1 VTKTLLALAS
11 IVAFAGCQSAES
23 TTTEPPAAPADG
35 EGVTMRIAQPDRLAG
50 SYVDASGIKIEFET
64 ARSGDNLYMHIASKG
79 HEIIHA
85 ETTADQYVFRYLD
98 GRLTLAVDKE
108 WIQRVQAEGDGGPA
122 AQDTT
127 EMHWTGDMAVL
138 DEMIAMPEA
147 KALPWMSRALGSLG
161 YTGSEFPASLPMHKM
176 ARQSADAL
184 GIELPPIVTAESES
198 SYCTAYPNSGNQ
210 CYGMCGNGCSCWS
223 WVCGDC
229 CYHSGCARH
238 DDWCRS
244 GQWYYCYNITAVVA
258 LFGC

>member
-1 VTKTLLALAS
+1 MIKTLLALAS
-11 IVAFAGCQSAES
+11 TLVFAACQADTPSQ
-23 TTTEPPAAPADG
+23 PPASSSDG
-35 EGVTMRIAQPDRLAG
+35 TEGVTMRIAQPDRLAG
-50 SYVDASGIKIEFET
+50 SYVDSTGIQIDFDT
-64 ARSGDNLYMHIASKG
+64 ARSGDNLFLDLRSKG

-85 ETTADQYVFRYLD
+85 ETTADQYIFRYLD
-98 GRLTLAVDKE
+98 GRLTLNIDKE
-108 WIQRVQAEGDGGPA
+108 WVARVQAEGDGGPA
-122 AQDTT
+122 AQDES

-138 DEMIAMPEA
+138 DEMISMPEA
-147 KALPWMSRALGSLG
+147 RALPWLSRALGELG
-161 YTGSEFPASLPMHKM
+161 YTGSDYPASLPMHKM

-184 GIELPPIVTAESES
+184 GIELPPLATVESEDAF
-198 SYCTAYPNSGNQ
+198 CTAYPNRGNQ

-229 CYHSGCARH
+229 CYHGGCARH